1 METLTSG
8 KKSRK
13 VTKGNESLN
22 SSHLRIEKAVP
33 GEEEIREKARDI
45 YEQRIERGEYGSAE
59 KDWFEA
65 EAYLRDSEG

>member
-1 METLTSG
+1 MSG

-13 VTKGNESLN
+13 VTKGKDLPNN
-22 SSHLRIEKAVP
+22 SNVRIERNIP

-45 YEQRIERGEYGSAE
+45 YEQRIERGEYGTAE
-59 KDWFEA
+59 KDWYEA

>member
-8 KKSRK
+8 RKSKKVS
-13 VTKGNESLN
+13 KGKDSP
-22 SSHLRIEKAVP
+22 SSSQVRIERSLP

-45 YEQRIERGEYGSAE
+45 YEQRIERGEYGTAE

>member
-13 VTKGNESLN
+13 VSKGKDLPKSKMG
-22 SSHLRIEKAVP
+22 RIERAVP
-33 GEEEIREKARDI
+33 SEKEIREKARDI
-45 YEQRIERGEYGSAE
+45 YEQRIERGEDGTPE
-59 KDWFEA
+59 KDWYDA